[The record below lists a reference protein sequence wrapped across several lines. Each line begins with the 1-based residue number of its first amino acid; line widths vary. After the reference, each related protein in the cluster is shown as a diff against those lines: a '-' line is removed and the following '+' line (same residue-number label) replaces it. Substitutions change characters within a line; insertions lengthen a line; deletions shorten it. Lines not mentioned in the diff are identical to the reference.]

1 MFDPN
6 LPQAGT
12 EIDAVQMRDQLNGLK
27 TLIDAVPAGPAG
39 PQGPVGPAGPEGPEG
54 PPGDVSQQD
63 LDDAIN
69 GTANNCDSV
78 DVLTLTPEDP
88 PTQSDV
94 VAIVDKMNELIQA
107 LYRNA

>member
-27 TLIDAVPAGPAG
+27 DLIDAVPAGPPG
-39 PQGPVGPAGPEGPEG
+39 PQGPAGPAGP
-54 PPGDVSQQD
+54 PGEISQLD

-69 GTANNCDSV
+69 GISNNS
-78 DVLTLTPEDP
+78 DVVELLAISFEDP
-88 PTQSDV
+88 PSLNDMETV
-94 VAIVDKMNELIQA
+94 GNKINELILA
-107 LYRNA
+107 LRRN

>member
-27 TLIDAVPAGPAG
+27 DLIDAVPAGPPG
-39 PQGPVGPAGPEGPEG
+39 PQGPAGPAGP
-54 PPGDVSQQD
+54 PGEISQLD

-69 GTANNCDSV
+69 GTSNNS
-78 DVLTLTPEDP
+78 DVVELLAISFEDP
-88 PTQSDV
+88 PSLNDMETV
-94 VAIVDKMNELIQA
+94 GNKINELI
-107 LYRNA
+107 LTLRRN